1 MRWPNE
7 MGNGEGEGRIENE
20 KGEREGR
27 KEVGGRADQRP
38 ERTGGKKA
46 DLCKV
51 PEMKL

>member
-1 MRWPNE
+1 MKW
-7 MGNGEGEGRIENE
+7 GEERERGELRT
-20 KGEREGR
+20 KRERGKEGR

-51 PEMKL
+51 AEMKL